1 MKKQIIFA
9 CVCCGWVINLPAQT
23 DITKEFLTNPSFE
36 DLRTTDGTADVTVKT
51 SLDKGLYGWE
61 VASMSNYQVESEE
74 SGSST
79 GFPADGSG
87 KIKPTEGTYYYF
99 NRQGWGNKDSEL
111 RPPLRKNCLPELIMP
126 SSTIKQR
133 IIPTTTMRKITVQ
146 PSVSK

>member
-99 NRQGWGNKDSEL
+99 NRQGWG
-111 RPPLRKNCLPELIMP
+111 
-126 SSTIKQR
+126 
-133 IIPTTTMRKITVQ
+133 TTRTLN
-146 PSVSK
+146 